1 MVGRICG
8 KDILPQLGMC
18 GIRIS
23 VFKNRSRKVKSE
35 ISVSVA
41 FLKTE
46 LVSYKQSIFEPFS
59 QSFNILHVTDT
70 VGQ

>member
-1 MVGRICG
+1 
-8 KDILPQLGMC
+8 MC
-18 GIRIS
+18 
-23 VFKNRSRKVKSE
+23 KNRSEKVKPE

-41 FLKTE
+41 FLKTK
-46 LVSYKQSIFEPFS
+46 LVSYKWSIFEPFS